1 MIDSNRAHGLL
12 EGLAIGNLLGVPV
25 ESWPKL
31 RILEQYPDGI
41 RDLHASPEDPDD
53 DDLAQAIIIAEAAK
67 DGNLDIDALAKRFW
81 DWAEVNGTGIGNLTY
96 DVLTMFGGQSPRC
109 MGKQHASNVARPP
122 AGMPITEAS
131 RQAWSGC
138 RAGNGALMRCAPLAL
153 RWADKPSTLVRESV
167 LSAVPTHWDSRCGWS
182 CAVANLATAAALR
195 DESLSPKALLN
206 LAKQGM
212 IDAQHMLDR
221 FGYVPDAPDSVVDAV
236 EQASRSELADLRFDG
251 DDMGYTLITLQ
262 AMLIAFWRADDFATT
277 VSEIVAAGGDT
288 DTNGAVVGALLGA
301 KFGSGQIPD
310 QWRTQLPN
318 IRAGRESLTE
328 LADALL
334 VG

>member
-25 ESWPKL
+25 ESWSKSS
-31 RILEQYPDGI
+31 ILANYPEGVH
-41 RDLHASPEDPDD
+41 DLHASPEGPDD
-53 DDLAQAIIIAEAAK
+53 DDLAQAIIIAQAAK

-96 DVLTMFGGQSPRC
+96 DVLALFGGQSPRC
-109 MGKQHASNVARPP
+109 MGRQHASNVARPP

-131 RQAWSGC
+131 RQAWNGG

-153 RWADKPSTLVRESV
+153 RWADEPSILVRESV

-182 CAVANLATAAALR
+182 CALANLATAAALR
-195 DESLSPKALLN
+195 GESLSPKAMLN

-212 IDAQHMLDR
+212 IDAQHTLDR
-221 FGYVPDAPDSVVDAV
+221 FGYLPDTPDSVVDAV
-236 EQASRSELADLRFDG
+236 EQASRVELADLRFDG
-251 DDMGYTLITLQ
+251 DDVGYTLITLQ

-277 VSEIVAAGGDT
+277 VSEIVEAGGDT

-301 KFGSGQIPD
+301 KLGSEQIPD
-310 QWRTQLPN
+310 HWRTQLSN
-318 IRAGRESLTE
+318 IRTGRESLTE

-334 VG
+334 DG